1 MLMIRLLS
9 KLIHFKNATLIIIS
23 LVISACGSSKDKDLA
38 DAKTA
43 PAPPAAQDPGSFV
56 VKSPQGT
63 ENAVASADGCS
74 TDLKGQDT
82 LNPKTSEKQTTYSG
96 KVLKDCGKEGRKLT
110 LLIKAPGE
118 FKIGPEYGCKLNNAA
133 DYNVKCQG
141 SGVKRAD
148 DGAFSIS
155 ISGSATFESSSLHMR
170 IIYE

>member
-1 MLMIRLLS
+1 MLMIRLFN
-9 KLIHFKNATLIIIS
+9 KLVNFKSSTLIIIS
-23 LVISACGSSKDKDLA
+23 LLTTACGSSKDKDLD
-38 DAKTA
+38 DAKTT
-43 PAPPAAQDPGSFV
+43 PAPPASQDPGSFV
-56 VKSPQGT
+56 VKSAQGT
-63 ENAVASADGCS
+63 ENAVASTDSCS

-148 DGAFSIS
+148 DGGFSIS